1 MGQAKRK
8 KEGNVRRSS
17 SSQVWDSYLA
27 KIVNIYLIYMMSVF
41 VLICPQGF
49 VQYDY
54 YKRAMLYIGTI
65 AFIILSFLVFLLSIC
80 NESNIKEYL
89 KTKFNRSDVWM
100 AGLLCVW
107 TISYLGCKY
116 KDVAFM
122 GDSFRYIGFS
132 SMMLTVISCWIVS
145 KNFEFQKWMPWFL
158 TIISSIIF
166 VWQNLNYYGIDP
178 LNWQMDGQYT
188 HLQSCLGNVNQNAFF
203 DALILSVMI
212 GLFLLAKTY
221 VEQILCG
228 IAIFLGFMGGIAAR
242 SDTYYF
248 GIVVC
253 LAIVLGYALAHPSY
267 LKKSWIVVTLFVIS
281 ILIQKFGY
289 NKILQSYVSLESI
302 TALLYQS
309 KMILLMLVMVV
320 ALGIIAF
327 FGTKWKE
334 NTSKIVFRIYLGV
347 VGIIVL
353 GIIGLV
359 IYANKTEI
367 APESGSFLLNLKLN
381 DAFGAYRGIIWKVAI
396 EMFGEGN
403 LFQKI
408 FGYGFSNFSLYTYLN
423 HADEVTV
430 FGDQILADAHN
441 IYLDLLVSS
450 GLAGIAFYFGL
461 IGTVFYK
468 MIKNLKN
475 VVVVCGIGLI
485 ASYLMLGLLNA
496 NLIVITPIFFMLLGC
511 FWKISCISMD
521 N

>member
-1 MGQAKRK
+1 
-8 KEGNVRRSS
+8 
-17 SSQVWDSYLA
+17 
-27 KIVNIYLIYMMSVF
+27 
-41 VLICPQGF
+41 
-49 VQYDY
+49 
-54 YKRAMLYIGTI
+54 
-65 AFIILSFLVFLLSIC
+65 
-80 NESNIKEYL
+80 
-89 KTKFNRSDVWM
+89 
-100 AGLLCVW
+100 
-107 TISYLGCKY
+107 
-116 KDVAFM
+116 
-122 GDSFRYIGFS
+122 
-132 SMMLTVISCWIVS
+132 
-145 KNFEFQKWMPWFL
+145 
-158 TIISSIIF
+158 
-166 VWQNLNYYGIDP
+166 
-178 LNWQMDGQYT
+178 
-188 HLQSCLGNVNQNAFF
+188 
-203 DALILSVMI
+203 
-212 GLFLLAKTY
+212 
-221 VEQILCG
+221 
-228 IAIFLGFMGGIAAR
+228 
-242 SDTYYF
+242 
-248 GIVVC
+248 
-253 LAIVLGYALAHPSY
+253 
-267 LKKSWIVVTLFVIS
+267 
-281 ILIQKFGY
+281 
-289 NKILQSYVSLESI
+289 
-302 TALLYQS
+302 
-309 KMILLMLVMVV
+309 MILLMLVTVV
-320 ALGIIAF
+320 TLGIIAF

-450 GLAGIAFYFGL
+450 GLAGIVFYFGL